1 MRFFL
6 IRFLFFCKVKVMKKN
21 SIKRLKRIPFQIS
34 YIIREF
40 FRKYFFMKI
49 TYKFP
54 QYSPH
59 VGGKGLKFDKA
70 TEFNIQNLVNLIS
83 DISTKFKPTQIIK
96 LDELEIKSEFYKEI
110 ADIFNKN
117 GSDKS
122 WQGKYEKIYAF
133 IFENLVTD
141 PQKILEIGIGSK
153 NKKYLSYMGKNEKTG
168 ASLMSFKKLF
178 PSSIIYGADIDI
190 DTIDIFAKEDIEIHF
205 VDQMNP
211 QSVEGLFNKFDFNF
225 DLIID
230 DGLHLESSNL
240 LVMIHG
246 LKKLN
251 KNGCMVIEDIGHSA
265 FKTWNIVSNLLNSNF
280 KSYFIQRENL
290 GYCFIIQKI

>member
-1 MRFFL
+1 
-6 IRFLFFCKVKVMKKN
+6 MKK
-21 SIKRLKRIPFQIS
+21 IKKIPFQIA
-34 YIIREF
+34 YFIREF
-40 FRKYFFMKI
+40 LRRNLYMRI

-54 QYSPH
+54 NYSPH

-70 TEFNIQNLVNLIS
+70 TEFNIKNLTNLIS
-83 DISTKFKPTQIIK
+83 DVSTEFKPPKIIK
-96 LDELEIKSEFYKEI
+96 ISELEIKSDLYREI
-110 ADIFNKN
+110 AHIFNEK

-133 IFENLVTD
+133 IFENLVTN
-141 PQKILEIGIGSK
+141 PENILEIGIGSK

-168 ASLMSFKKLF
+168 ASLMSFKELF
-178 PSSIIYGADIDI
+178 PSSKIYGADIDI
-190 DTIDIFAKEDIEIHF
+190 DKKETFASEGIEIHF
-205 VDQMNP
+205 VDQMDP
-211 QSVEGLFNKFDFNF
+211 ESVEALFNKFDFNF

-251 KNGCMVIEDIGHSA
+251 NNGCLVIEDIGHSA

-280 KSYFIQRENL
+280 RTYFIQRDNL